1 MQCVLNVFLLNLL
14 GVMFVSARNCENLL
28 TSDKVITKNKK
39 SDVFVGHSV
48 VIYIM
53 ESNDR
58 W

>member
-58 W
+58 